1 METEKKTMGWGI
13 TNAEG
18 AEIWDAEP
26 LFRGAH
32 FGFKDRLLLLF
43 YPKKWFLYRYLQK
56 NTKAQ
61 KTPEHKSTESTPYRI
76 LDVGCGTGATMVDL
90 KTMFGNQASIMGV
103 DVVQLQIDLAKQK
116 FQNYQIEAL
125 VSWYDGVHLPFES
138 VSMDAIHTSDVLGHV
153 QNVPAWLKEMN
164 RVLKPGG
171 TVAIFSE
178 SKLGKHAFIRNYL
191 FKRGLNV
198 DPHAQYHISLYS
210 KQELK
215 KLLEEAG
222 FEVEKI
228 YGSFWAA
235 FFVHPDEMYPA
246 LQNQSRFPV
255 LKKINDWLYRLKKK
269 THPFSTAAGELY
281 GFVEMLLLGPW
292 LETQGYIIL
301 AKKR

>member
-1 METEKKTMGWGI
+1 METAKKTMGWGI

-32 FGFKDRLLLLF
+32 FGFKNRLLLLF
-43 YPKKWFLYRYLQK
+43 YPKKWFLYRYIHKNKQK
-56 NTKAQ
+56 FQ
-61 KTPEHKSTESTPYRI
+61 SDRREYRI

-90 KTMFGNQASIMGV
+90 KKMFGNQISVMGV

-116 FQNYQIEAL
+116 FQKYQIEAS

-153 QNVPAWLKEMN
+153 QNVPAWLEEMN
-164 RVLKPGG
+164 RVIKPGG
-171 TVAIFSE
+171 TLAMFSE
-178 SKLGKHAFIRNYL
+178 SKVGKHAFIRKYL
-191 FKRGLNV
+191 LKKGLNV
-198 DPHAQYHISLYS
+198 DPHAPYHISLYS
-210 KQELK
+210 KKELK

-222 FEVEKI
+222 FEVEKM

-235 FFVHPDEMYPA
+235 FFVHPDEMFPA
-246 LQNQSRFPV
+246 FQSQSNFPV
-255 LKKINDWLYRLKKK
+255 LKKINEWLYRFKKK

-301 AKKR
+301 AKKK